1 MVELYPALDVKTPT
15 GSQTINSLLEALL
28 DDFNPFA
35 IEINKDSSK
44 RIYFFSAIDRDHAL
58 EAITSSFSLK
68 TILVESVDVPN
79 ENWAERSQASLRAIK
94 VGNTIIAPPWDIP
107 KLSDNKITVI
117 VIKPSMGF
125 GTGHHASTRLC
136 LHALQDI
143 DLKNR
148 FVIDVGTGSAILS
161 IAAAKQGA
169 KRVFAID
176 TDSQAIETASENV
189 HTNNVIHLVQL
200 EHKDVRLYEGLEKGD
215 VVMANVSAAIICQ
228 ETATFLR
235 LLKNQG
241 ILIVG
246 GLMAS
251 EESQVIETLKHFA
264 ICKKRYSED
273 EWLSLV
279 FQCHA

>member
-1 MVELYPALDVKTPT
+1 MVELYPALDIHAPT
-15 GSQTINSLLEALL
+15 GDQTINSLIEALL

-35 IEINKDSSK
+35 IEINKDSAK
-44 RIYFFSAIDRDHAL
+44 RIYFFSAIDRDNAL
-58 EAITSSFSLK
+58 KAIASSFSSK
-68 TILVESVDVPN
+68 IILVESVDVPN
-79 ENWAERSQASLRAIK
+79 ENWEERSQASLRAIR

-107 KLSDNKITVI
+107 KLSDKEVAVI

-136 LHALQDI
+136 LHALQHI

-176 TDSQAIETASENV
+176 RDSQAIETASENV
-189 HTNNVIHLVQL
+189 HINNVIHLVRL
-200 EHKDVRLYEGLEKGD
+200 DHKDVRLCEEIETGD
-215 VVMANVSAAIICQ
+215 IVIANISAAIICQ

-235 LLKNQG
+235 LVKDQG
-241 ILIVG
+241 ILVVG
-246 GLMAS
+246 GLTAS
-251 EESQVIETLKHFA
+251 EESQVIKALKRFA
-264 ICKKRYSED
+264 TCKKRYSED
-273 EWLSLV
+273 EWLALV
-279 FQCHA
+279 FQCHS